1 MTGFWLARLV
11 SGDSWRAV
19 RGYLVS
25 GWWRSRHPV
34 ANPAALQ
41 HFLSTRASLV
51 AQSTLY
57 GYLRARSGA
66 QFPDLFAND
75 MFVQSI
81 NIAKWPIWL
90 ACLSD
95 LSIFAGGLLARR
107 ASVPLHE
114 VAELMNSTVEA
125 VLAATGVPGEAGPDF
140 PQLADQVRTRVREC
154 DWPSVGDDDTSFTES
169 PDALVRWAPVVEEYK
184 ALDGKFVRNSVRFRW
199 QDVRRDLRRDLD
211 ADAMFAT
218 DRPAVSP
225 QSASAVDGA

>member
-1 MTGFWLARLV
+1 MTKSWLERLAP
-11 SGDSWRAV
+11 GDSWRAV
-19 RGYLVS
+19 RDYLVR
-25 GWWRSRHPV
+25 GWWKTRHPV
-34 ANPAALQ
+34 ADPAALQ

-66 QFPDLFAND
+66 QYPDLFANET
-75 MFVQSI
+75 FVRSI

-107 ASVPLHE
+107 ARVPAHE
-114 VAELMNSTVEA
+114 VAALMNSTVEA
-125 VLAATGVPGEAGPDF
+125 VLAETGVPGDAGPDF
-140 PQLADQVRTRVREC
+140 PRLADQVRARVRLC
-154 DWPSVGDDDTSFTES
+154 DWKSVQDDDTPFSES
-169 PDALVRWAPVVEEYK
+169 PDALVHWAPVVEEYK

-211 ADAMFAT
+211 ADAVFAAI
-218 DRPAVSP
+218 RPAASMHA
-225 QSASAVDGA
+225 ASAADGA